1 MKKRLE
7 HILIDGAVGAIEVRY
22 SAIEEGD
29 ECPDKLVIL
38 SHPHPLHGGTMTNK
52 VVTTMER
59 TFQSLGYATVAYNF
73 RGVGQSEGKYDH
85 GEGEQADLLA
95 VIQWAKQ
102 TFNSEY
108 LTLAGFSFGSYISL
122 KIAHSKQVEVNAL
135 CTVAP
140 PVGLYDFS
148 DLLSKEGGGRGELSL
163 LKRGYSG
170 VEISW
175 TLIQGGQDEVVSA
188 KEILNWAMSQPNKP
202 DVYWREKAGHFFH
215 GELIWLKKVILL
227 AF

>member
-7 HILIDGAVGAIEVRY
+7 HILIDGVVGAIEVRY

-59 TFQSLGYATVAYNF
+59 AFQSLGYATVAYNF
-73 RGVGQSEGKYDH
+73 RGVGQSEGEYDH

-122 KIAHSKQVEVNAL
+122 KVAHSKQVEVNAL

-148 DLLSKEGGGRGELSL
+148 ALLSKEGGG
-163 LKRGYSG
+163 
-170 VEISW
+170 EISW

-202 DVYWREKAGHFFH
+202 DVYWREQAGHFFH

>member
-1 MKKRLE
+1 MKKRWE

-22 SAIEEGD
+22 SEIEEGD

-73 RGVGQSEGKYDH
+73 RGVGQSEGEYDH

-102 TFNSEY
+102 TFNAEY
-108 LTLAGFSFGSYISL
+108 LTLAGFSFGSYVSL

-140 PVGLYDFS
+140 PVGLYDGLYDFS
-148 DLLSKEGGGRGELSL
+148 ALLSKEGG
-163 LKRGYSG
+163 
-170 VEISW
+170 EISW

-202 DVYWREKAGHFFH
+202 DVYWREQAGHFFH

>member
-1 MKKRLE
+1 MKKAFKE
-7 HILIDGAVGAIEVRY
+7 GLIDGAVGALEVRY
-22 SAIEEGD
+22 SPIIDDVE
-29 ECPDKLVIL
+29 PKKLVVL
-38 SHPHPLHGGTMTNK
+38 SHPHPLHGGTMNNK

-73 RGVGQSEGKYDH
+73 RGVGQSEGEYSH

-95 VIQWAKQ
+95 VIKWAKQ
-102 TFNSEY
+102 RFKTEH
-108 LTLAGFSFGSYISL
+108 LTLAGFSFGSYVAL
-122 KIAHSKQVEVNAL
+122 KVAHSKQIEVNAL

-148 DLLSKEGGGRGELSL
+148 GLLSKEGGE
-163 LKRGYSG
+163 
-170 VEISW
+170 EIFW

-202 DVYWREKAGHFFH
+202 DVYWRQQAGHFFH